1 MKIKNLISFILW
13 KFYFQG
19 ARKLFLE
26 VVGEKIIYKKKQWN
40 KNKKMYIQSVSCI
53 KKIF

>member
-26 VVGEKIIYKKKQWN
+26 VVGEKIIYKKNNEIKI
-40 KNKKMYIQSVSCI
+40 KRCI
-53 KKIF
+53 YKVCHV